1 MYPIKLD
8 YKHRT
13 LIIPPETVTAMGS
26 PEEINMLFNPE
37 QKIIALTPCPR
48 VEPGAG
54 NRKGRANADSI
65 ILSKH
70 WVEQTG
76 DYRIDLIY
84 VLLETFSRS
93 IPNFD
98 YNWVFVLDGDFIS
111 DSVLGFDLTTAVPAD
126 PEVPRVDLKDY
137 QVVRKVYFPKHWRG
151 EAAPAQ

>member
-1 MYPIKLD
+1 MYQIKLD
-8 YKHRT
+8 YKHRA
-13 LIIPPETVTAMGS
+13 LIIPLETVTALGS
-26 PEEINMLFNPE
+26 PEEINLLFNPE
-37 QKIIALTPCPR
+37 QKIIALAPCPR
-48 VEPGAG
+48 VKPSAR
-54 NRKGRANADSI
+54 NRKGRANAYSI
-65 ILSKH
+65 RLDKY

-76 DYRIDLIY
+76 DYRIDIIY

-111 DSVLGFDLTTAVPAD
+111 EPVLGFNLSEAVPAD

-151 EAAPAQ
+151 EATSAQ

>member
-26 PEEINMLFNPE
+26 PEEINMLFTPE
-37 QKIIALTPCPR
+37 QNIIALTPCPR

-54 NRKGRANADSI
+54 NRKSRANADSI

-93 IPNFD
+93 IQPPSQK
-98 YNWVFVLDGDFIS
+98 L
-111 DSVLGFDLTTAVPAD
+111 
-126 PEVPRVDLKDY
+126 
-137 QVVRKVYFPKHWRG
+137 
-151 EAAPAQ
+151 